1 MRRTCVAPC
10 PRVRYVYRQ
19 VDPAAPPPPW
29 LMPNTSAQ
37 ANEKEKNIFCKIL
50 CHSQFFMKKARNRN
64 GLIFKQTM
72 SILHISDN
80 IVYFIN
86 LKKNN
91 AVCVI

>member
-1 MRRTCVAPC
+1 MRRTCVALC
-10 PRVRYVYRQ
+10 PLVRYVYRQ

-37 ANEKEKNIFCKIL
+37 AND
-50 CHSQFFMKKARNRN
+50 HSQFFMKKARNRD

-86 LKKNN
+86 LKTIMQYVSFNSS
-91 AVCVI
+91 